1 VADPQSRIVA
11 TMRILFIQNRILFPT
26 NTGGRIRTLN
36 ILRHLAEWHEVTY
49 LCNLESAEERHCDAM
64 RAVGM
69 ELETVAWRGTTSEDW
84 RFYRDLALNCFSRL
98 PFSVAK
104 DTNPALR
111 KRAEQLIE
119 KNDYDLVICDF
130 IQMAPAVM
138 GLACRARLLF
148 QHNVEAQI
156 FERHA
161 KANQGWLRRRVMTSE
176 WKKMRRFE
184 KESGLDFDGVI
195 AVSDQ
200 DREQFEHNY
209 RWPRVHVIDTAVDTD
224 FFQPQREPQPN
235 RVAFVGSMDW
245 LPNQEGVEYFVK
257 EIWPRVRAEHPES
270 QFRIVGRNPSRR
282 VEDLKT
288 CAGVEVLGTVPDVR
302 PYLDEAS
309 IVVTPILVGGGT
321 RIKIYEAMAMGKP
334 VVSTS
339 IGAEGLKVVDQE
351 HILLADTAEEFAAA
365 VNRLLASR
373 ETGQRIGRA
382 ARALVC
388 EKFAAEPVARQFNAI
403 CEKVAGKG

>member
-1 VADPQSRIVA
+1 
-11 TMRILFIQNRILFPT
+11 MKILFIQNRILFPT

-36 ILRHLAEWHEVTY
+36 VLRYLAQWHQVTY
-49 LCNLESAEERHCDAM
+49 LCNLEPGEQSHCEAM

-69 ELETVAWRGTTSEDW
+69 QLETVPWQGTTSNDW
-84 RFYRDLALNCFSRL
+84 KFYRDLAINCFSRM

-111 KRAEQLIE
+111 RRAEQLVE
-119 KNDYDLVICDF
+119 QNTYDLVVCDF
-130 IQMAPAVM
+130 VQMAPTAI
-138 GLACRARLLF
+138 GLACPASLLF

-161 KANQGWLRRRVMTSE
+161 KTDQGLLRRRVMASE

-184 KESGLDFDGVI
+184 KEAGRQFDGVI
-195 AVSDQ
+195 AVSEQ
-200 DREQFEHNY
+200 DRDIFHRDY
-209 RWPRVHVIDTAVDTD
+209 GWKYLHVIDTAVDVD
-224 FFQPQREPQPN
+224 FFQPQKGPQ
-235 RVAFVGSMDW
+235 RDQVAFVGSMDW

-257 EIWPRVRAEHPES
+257 EIWPRVRHEHPGAT
-270 QFRIVGRNPSRR
+270 FRIVGRNPSRR
-282 VEDLKT
+282 VESLAN
-288 CAGVEVLGTVPDVR
+288 CEGVEVLGTVPDVR
-302 PYLDEAS
+302 PYLDEAA
-309 IVVTPILVGGGT
+309 IVVTPLLVGGGT

-351 HILLADTAEEFAAA
+351 HILLADTTDHFVAA
-365 VNRLLASR
+365 VNRLLASNEDR
-373 ETGQRIGRA
+373 ERIGRA

-388 EKFAAEPVARQFNAI
+388 EKFAAKVVAHQFDAI
-403 CEKVAGKG
+403 CQKVVNKES